1 MSQLSGLYA
10 IWLREV
16 KVFFR
21 EYSRLI
27 GSVLTPLLWL
37 VVVGKGIG
45 ASIED
50 EASFGGYGY
59 DTFIFPGILCMTV
72 LFQSVFYGLYI
83 VWDRKIDFLKEVLAA
98 PLHRSTIFLGKVLG
112 GVTDSMVQVTIIVIL
127 GYFIFPELR
136 ENYTVQSLAIVYLF
150 MFLLAVT
157 MTSIG
162 LIIGSRME
170 SPEGFSLIVSLVVF
184 PMYFLSG
191 ALFLKKNLV
200 NEAPYLY
207 WATVAN
213 PVSYAVDAIRY
224 TLLPV
229 EAFNEFGLARDLA
242 VLGGFC
248 IALLGVGTLAFRT
261 MRL

>member
-1 MSQLSGLYA
+1 
-10 IWLREV
+10 
-16 KVFFR
+16 
-21 EYSRLI
+21 
-27 GSVLTPLLWL
+27 
-37 VVVGKGIG
+37 
-45 ASIED
+45 
-50 EASFGGYGY
+50 
-59 DTFIFPGILCMTV
+59 MTV

-98 PLHRSTIFLGKVLG
+98 PLNRSTIFLGKVLG

-127 GYFIFPELR
+127 GYFIFPEAT
-136 ENYTVQSLAIVYLF
+136 YTIQSLAVVYLF

-170 SPEGFSLIVSLVVF
+170 SPEGFSLVVSLVVF

-191 ALFLKKNLV
+191 ALFLKKNLI

-229 EAFNEFGLARDLA
+229 EAFNEFGLALDLA
-242 VLGGFC
+242 VLSGFC
-248 IALLGVGTLAFRT
+248 LALLGVGTLAFRT

>member
-1 MSQLSGLYA
+1 MSQLSGRYA

-21 EYSRLI
+21 EYSRLV

-45 ASIED
+45 ASIVDD
-50 EASFGGYGY
+50 ESFGGVGY

-98 PLHRSTIFLGKVLG
+98 PLNRSTIFLGKVLG

-127 GYFIFPELR
+127 GYFIFPEAT
-136 ENYTVQSLAIVYLF
+136 YTIHSLAVVYLF

-170 SPEGFSLIVSLVVF
+170 SPEGFSLVVSLVVF

-229 EAFNEFGLARDLA
+229 EAFNEFGLALDLA
-242 VLGGFC
+242 VLSGFC
-248 IALLGVGTLAFRT
+248 LALLGVGTLAFRT

>member
-1 MSQLSGLYA
+1 
-10 IWLREV
+10 
-16 KVFFR
+16 
-21 EYSRLI
+21 
-27 GSVLTPLLWL
+27 
-37 VVVGKGIG
+37 
-45 ASIED
+45 
-50 EASFGGYGY
+50 
-59 DTFIFPGILCMTV
+59 MTV

-191 ALFLKKNLV
+191 ALFLKKNLI